1 MVRSITNSLSLKLL
15 MFFSALLVGACS
27 SSSDSS
33 PSVDSATIDSNQN
46 DASTTIDSNQN
57 NESLTADTNPI
68 DASPIVSEP
77 TTTDPITP
85 SLIRVDFEITVPAYV
100 SNSLKV
106 DLTWGE
112 QTIPVQW
119 VGDELWSASGDLLS
133 NTENQLFV
141 TFFDNNGAI
150 TLANIET
157 SFKTGMNSTQILQ
170 ISAEQFNTSTW
181 DSDNDGISNLDESI
195 TGTNP
200 LLDESALLDVRE
212 SLDFSTIGHYSV
224 NLYEALMPEE
234 RPYFE
239 HIDESVNCCGT
250 KIITIDI
257 DESGTG
263 TYFTEHTHTDVFD
276 KGDKTTSRATGTRTV
291 SETSIAWDGNSYWYN
306 SGAAVGSNHKFN
318 YTTTLLDGLQRSFV
332 GSIHLNSQG
341 RNDPDDSYIEFSLF
355 GEVIEGTQRCAPVS
369 GTVSREYYRRR
380 NADGNTII
388 TASKAD
394 GDRYWKV
401 NSSTANRDQTIEEE
415 YFVNDIGT
423 TFQCNFT
430 DWE

>member
-1 MVRSITNSLSLKLL
+1 MLTSV
-15 MFFSALLVGACS
+15 LLVGACS

-33 PSVDSATIDSNQN
+33 PSVDPAAIESNQNNTTITIDSNQS
-46 DASTTIDSNQN
+46 DPSTTTDSNQN
-57 NESLTADTNPI
+57 IESLTADTNQI
-68 DASPIVSEP
+68 DASPIVADPS
-77 TTTDPITP
+77 TTDPTTP
-85 SLIRVDFEITVPAYV
+85 SLTRVDFEITVPAYV

-119 VGDELWSASGDLLS
+119 VGDELWSASGELLS
-133 NTENQLFV
+133 NSENLLVV

-150 TLANIET
+150 TLGNVET
-157 SFKTGMNSTQILQ
+157 SFKTGMSSTQILQ
-170 ISAEQFNTSTW
+170 ISAEQFDTSAW

-195 TGTNP
+195 AGTNP
-200 LLDESALLDVRE
+200 LLDESALFDVRE

-263 TYFTEHTHTDVFD
+263 TYFNEYIHTDISD
-276 KGDKTTSRATGTRTV
+276 TGNITTTRKTGTRTV
-291 SETSIAWDGNSYWYN
+291 SETSIAWDGISYWYN
-306 SGAAVGSNHKFN
+306 SGAAVGSNHQFN

-341 RNDPDDSYIEFSLF
+341 TNDPNDSYIEFSLL

-369 GTVSREYYRRR
+369 GTVSREYYRRS

-388 TASKAD
+388 TASKAAD
-394 GDRYWKV
+394 ERYWKV
-401 NSSTANRDQTIEEE
+401 NSSIADRDQTIEEE